1 MTTMTKGLAIM
12 RRQETQKAMSARANP
27 SGQHMPAQSPFDI
40 LAEELGAVAGRVER
54 ESMLRIEAAVSDV
67 RRIDAERELRFSNL
81 ERQVEDV
88 IARVKDGERGHDGA
102 NGADGRDGAPGTD
115 GRDGAAGLDGK
126 DGIAGRDGL
135 DGVNGKDGVD
145 GLQGPQG
152 PSGADGKDGA
162 AGRDG
167 ANGADGQQG
176 ERGLPGERGEA
187 GPAPTAEDIDA
198 AVARYFAANP
208 VQAGA
213 PGERGP
219 AGERG
224 EQGEQ
229 GERGADGVDGRDG
242 ADGIPGP
249 RGEAG
254 APGKLPTVQVWE
266 DRVYYEGEVATING
280 GTFQAL
286 RDTGRSPPHDDWH
299 CIAAAGVN
307 GRDGASFAIRG
318 THAAEETYFE
328 FDVVALNGASFVA
341 KRNDPGPCPGDGWQM
356 LSMQGKRGNPGER
369 GPQGPRGERGDAGS
383 PVVAFEVDESGVVV
397 LTNGDGTTAE
407 ADLYPL
413 LTKLAR

>member
-1 MTTMTKGLAIM
+1 
-12 RRQETQKAMSARANP
+12 MSARANP
-27 SGQHMPAQSPFDI
+27 SGQPMPAQSPFDI
-40 LAEELGAVAGRVER
+40 LAEELGAVAGRIER
-54 ESMLRIEAAVSDV
+54 ESTLRIEAALSDV

-81 ERQVEDV
+81 ERRVEDV
-88 IARVKDGERGHDGA
+88 IARVKDGERGQDGA
-102 NGADGRDGAPGTD
+102 NGSDGLDGAPGAD

-126 DGIAGRDGL
+126 DGVAGRDGV
-135 DGVNGKDGVD
+135 DGVNGKDGAA

-152 PSGADGKDGA
+152 LPGAAGKDGTD
-162 AGRDG
+162 GRDG

-187 GPAPTAEDIDA
+187 GPAPTAEDLDA

-208 VQAGA
+208 VPAGDQ
-213 PGERGP
+213 GERGP

-242 ADGIPGP
+242 ADGTPGP

-254 APGKLPTVQVWE
+254 APGKLPTVRAWE

-280 GTFQAL
+280 GTYQAL

-299 CIAAAGVN
+299 CIAAAGAN
-307 GRDGASFAIRG
+307 GKDGRTPKVEQTFDPERTDYQELAI
-318 THAAEETYFE
+318 
-328 FDVVALNGASFVA
+328 VALNGASFIA
-341 KRNDPGPCPGDGWQM
+341 RRDQPGPCPGEGWQM
-356 LSMQGKRGNPGER
+356 LAMQGKRGNPGER

-383 PVVAFEVDESGVVV
+383 PVVAFEVDESGVVI